1 MEEKNIDREV
11 LMSVYKNAHIGL
23 QSFSNVIDET
33 DDERMKTELKN
44 EYEGYEKLI
53 GKLSGYMKENGIEPK
68 DVNFMKK
75 AFMKAAIKMNTLTD
89 DSASHI
95 AELMVKGTV
104 TGITELSEILN
115 NHGKELG
122 EKVKALTEELKTL
135 EETYEERLKKL
146 I

>member
-23 QSFSNVIDET
+23 QSISNVIDE
-33 DDERMKTELKN
+33 TELKN

-53 GKLSGYMKENGIEPK
+53 GKLSGYMKENGVEPK

-104 TGITELSEILN
+104 MGITELSEILN

>member
-1 MEEKNIDREV
+1 
-11 LMSVYKNAHIGL
+11 
-23 QSFSNVIDET
+23 
-33 DDERMKTELKN
+33 
-44 EYEGYEKLI
+44 
-53 GKLSGYMKENGIEPK
+53 MKENGVEPK

-104 TGITELSEILN
+104 MGITELSEILN